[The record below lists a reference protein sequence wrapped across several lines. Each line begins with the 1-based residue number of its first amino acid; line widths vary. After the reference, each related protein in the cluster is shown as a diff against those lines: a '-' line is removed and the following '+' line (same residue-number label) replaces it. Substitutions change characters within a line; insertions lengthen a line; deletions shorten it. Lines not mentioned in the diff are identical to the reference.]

1 MTEFL
6 DQLWIQLGNKLQ
18 GFVDQLPIAAGL
30 RAAFILLFGA
40 LLARWISA
48 TVVRLL
54 SRISDRQQRLMIR
67 RLSYWGVFGL
77 AFISALRE
85 LGFDLSVLLGAAGI
99 LTVAIGFAS
108 QTSASNL
115 ISGLFLY
122 GERPFVV
129 GDVVRIGGTT
139 GEVLTIDLLSTK
151 LRTFDN
157 LFVRIPNENLMKAE
171 VVNLTRFP
179 IRRVDL
185 QVGVAY
191 KEDLEAV
198 RNVLFQ
204 VAEENPFCLQEP
216 QPQLFFGAFADSS
229 VNLQFSAWAERDQYI
244 HLKNSL
250 AFDVKRAFEH
260 AGIEIPFPHRT
271 LYTGSVTDPMPVRMV
286 TGKAQPEEDD
296 EPRGTGDE
304 GREFGEEDGNEGA

>member
-1 MTEFL
+1 MTEFF
-6 DQLWIQLGNKLQ
+6 DQLWSQLGDKLRT
-18 GFVDQLPIAAGL
+18 FVEQLPIAAGI

-54 SRISDRQQRLMIR
+54 SRISDRQQRLLIR
-67 RLSYWGVFGL
+67 RLSYWAVFGL

-99 LTVAIGFAS
+99 LTVALGFAS

-179 IRRVDL
+179 IRRMDL

-191 KEDLEAV
+191 KEDLEKV

-204 VAEENPFCLQEP
+204 VAEENPLCLQEP
-216 QPQLFFGAFADSS
+216 EPVLFFGAFADSS
-229 VNLQFSAWAERDQYI
+229 INLQFSVWAERDQYI
-244 HLKNSL
+244 ALKNSIS
-250 AFDVKRAFEH
+250 FDVKRAFDQ

-271 LYTGSVTDPMPVRMV
+271 LYTGSVTAPLPVRMV
-286 TGKAQPEEDD
+286 GGETEPEEKD
-296 EPRGTGDE
+296 EPKELAPSDGD
-304 GREFGEEDGNEGA
+304 G

>member
-1 MTEFL
+1 MTDFF
-6 DQLWIQLGNKLQ
+6 DQLWIQLEDK
-18 GFVDQLPIAAGL
+18 FRTFIEQLPIAAGI

-48 TVVRLL
+48 TAVRLL
-54 SRISDRQQRLMIR
+54 SRISDRQQRLLIR

-99 LTVAIGFAS
+99 LTVALGFAS

-129 GDVVRIGGTT
+129 GDLVRIGGTT

-191 KEDLEAV
+191 KEDLEKV

-204 VAEENPFCLQEP
+204 VAEESPLCLQEP
-216 QPQLFFGAFADSS
+216 EPQLFFGAFADSA
-229 VNLQFSAWAERDQYI
+229 VNLQFSVWAERERYI
-244 HLKNSL
+244 ELKNHI
-250 AFDVKRAFEH
+250 AFDVKRAFDQ

-271 LYTGSVTDPMPVRMV
+271 LYTGSITNPMPVRMV
-286 TGKAQPEEDD
+286 GGEAQSLQAD
-296 EPRGTGDE
+296 EPEAVAAQD
-304 GREFGEEDGNEGA
+304 GED